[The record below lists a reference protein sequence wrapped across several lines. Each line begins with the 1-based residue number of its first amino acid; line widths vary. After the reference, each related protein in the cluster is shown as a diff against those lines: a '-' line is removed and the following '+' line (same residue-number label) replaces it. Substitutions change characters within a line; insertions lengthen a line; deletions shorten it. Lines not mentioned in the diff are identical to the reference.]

1 MPSNLVIVESPA
13 KAKTI
18 EKYLGP
24 DFRVLASYGHVQE
37 LVPKDGAVDTED
49 GYALKYR
56 VIPGREKQL
65 RAIAAALEGCDTLYL
80 ATDPDREGEAI
91 SWLLC
96 DLLRR
101 RKKLGDRAVRRIVFH
116 EITREAV
123 ARALR
128 EPRELSGELVDAFHS
143 RKAIDYLVGFN
154 LSPLLWRKIAPK
166 LSAGRVQ
173 SPALRLIV
181 EREAEIEAFEPRE
194 YWSVTARLAR
204 GGQAFEARLHALDGE
219 KLGKFGLAD
228 AAAARAARDRVLAAA
243 DGLRVSGVEKRE
255 RARRPAAPFTTS
267 TLQQEASR
275 KLRFSARKTM
285 QVAQQLYE
293 GVDLGAGAEG
303 LITYMRTD
311 SVTLA
316 ASAVKEL
323 RAAVAARWGARMLPG
338 EPPRYATKTRNAQE
352 AHEAIRPTAAAR
364 GPDATAAHLDADQQ
378 RLYELVWQRAMA
390 SQMIPAAIDQVTASI
405 EAGGAELR
413 ATGSHVREP
422 GFMQV
427 YLEAAVD
434 AKDDERYLPELKEG
448 DGVEFAAVEDQKT
461 EADVRTDLPAAGA
474 GPVVARQHFTEPPP
488 RYTEASLVKNLEER
502 GIGRPSTYAA
512 ILSTLVSRDYA
523 RLEKRAFHP
532 TAIGRAV
539 SGFLTEHF
547 PTYVDYEFTSRL
559 EDSLDQVA
567 RGEAERTPVV
577 DGFWRPFAAQV
588 KVKGET
594 VSRRQAQMARELGD
608 DPESGKPV
616 RVRVGRYGPFVQLG
630 SAEDDE
636 KPRFASLRKG
646 QDFERI
652 TLADALD
659 LLRLPRRLGE
669 TEDGAP
675 IEVNVGRYGPYVRY
689 GEKKYASLD
698 EGEDPLGVTLERAR
712 ELIAAHREREANR
725 VIQDFAGEG
734 VQVLNGR
741 WGPYVTDGE
750 KNAKAPKGREPA
762 ELTLEECRR
771 LLEAA
776 PARRGRG
783 AARRK
788 AAPKKK
794 RVAAKKKAAPKKTSP
809 GARSGARP
817 AR

>member
-128 EPRELSGELVDAFHS
+128 EPRDLSGELVDAFHS

-194 YWSVTARLAR
+194 YWSVTARLAH
-204 GGQAFEARLHALDGE
+204 GGRDFDARLHALDGK

-228 AAAARAARDRVLAAA
+228 AAAAHAARDRVLAA
-243 DGLRVSGVEKRE
+243 GGELRVSGVEKRE
-255 RARRPAAPFTTS
+255 RQRRPAAPFTTS

-316 ASAVKEL
+316 ASAVEEL
-323 RAAVAARWGARMLPG
+323 RAAVAARWGAGALPA
-338 EPPRYATKTRNAQE
+338 EPPRYKTKTRNAQE
-352 AHEAIRPTAAAR
+352 AHEAIRPTDAAR
-364 GPDATAAHLDADQQ
+364 APDATAAHLDADQQ
-378 RLYELVWQRAMA
+378 RLYELVWKRAMA
-390 SQMIPAAIDQVTASI
+390 SQMIPAVLDQVTATVA
-405 EAGGAELR
+405 AGAGAELR

-422 GFMQV
+422 GFMQA
-427 YLEAAVD
+427 YLEDTEA

-448 DGVEFAAVEDQKT
+448 DAPVLQAAAEQT
-461 EADVRTDLPAAGA
+461 EAAAGEEP
-474 GPVVARQHFTEPPP
+474 GPVAARQHFTEPPP

-523 RLEKRAFHP
+523 KLEKRAFFP

-559 EDSLDQVA
+559 EDSLDQ
-567 RGEAERTPVV
+567 G
-577 DGFWRPFAAQV
+577 G
-588 KVKGET
+588 
-594 VSRRQAQMARELGD
+594 
-608 DPESGKPV
+608 
-616 RVRVGRYGPFVQLG
+616 
-630 SAEDDE
+630 
-636 KPRFASLRKG
+636 
-646 QDFERI
+646 
-652 TLADALD
+652 
-659 LLRLPRRLGE
+659 
-669 TEDGAP
+669 
-675 IEVNVGRYGPYVRY
+675 
-689 GEKKYASLD
+689 
-698 EGEDPLGVTLERAR
+698 
-712 ELIAAHREREANR
+712 
-725 VIQDFAGEG
+725 
-734 VQVLNGR
+734 
-741 WGPYVTDGE
+741 
-750 KNAKAPKGREPA
+750 
-762 ELTLEECRR
+762 
-771 LLEAA
+771 
-776 PARRGRG
+776 ARRGRARAG
-783 AARRK
+783 GGRLLAAVRGAGEGQERDRVAAAGADGARARRRPEDRQAGAGAGRALRAFRAARRRRGRGE
-788 AAPKKK
+788 AALRQPA
-794 RVAAKKKAAPKKTSP
+794 RGP
-809 GARSGARP
+809 GLRAHHAGGGARP
-817 AR
+817 AAAAAAPGRDRGRRADRGQRRPLRAVRALRREEVRLAGRGRGPAGGDAGAGAGVDRGAPRARGEPGDPGLRGRGRAGAERPLGAVRYRRREERQGAEGAGSRRS

>member
-37 LVPKDGAVDTED
+37 LVPKDGAVDTEA

-96 DLLRR
+96 DLLRKR
-101 RKKLGDRAVRRIVFH
+101 RKLGDRAVRRIVFH

-123 ARALR
+123 TRALR

-204 GGQAFEARLHALDGE
+204 GGQAFEARLHALDGS

-228 AAAARAARDRVLAAA
+228 EAAAHAARDRVLAAA
-243 DGLRVSGVEKRE
+243 GGLRVSGVEKRE

-323 RAAVAARWGARMLPG
+323 RAAVAARWGERMLPA
-338 EPPRYATKTRNAQE
+338 EPPRYTTKTRNAQE
-352 AHEAIRPTAAAR
+352 AHEAIRPTAAVR
-364 GPDATAAHLDADQQ
+364 GPDATRAHLDADQQ

-390 SQMIPAAIDQVTASI
+390 SQMIPAVIDQVTATVD
-405 EAGGAELR
+405 AGGAELR

-434 AKDDERYLPELKEG
+434 AKDDERYLPELKAG
-448 DGVEFAAVEDQKT
+448 DGVEFAAPGDEKTDADQ
-461 EADVRTDLPAAGA
+461 AAEA
-474 GPVVARQHFTEPPP
+474 GPVLARQHFTEPPP

-523 RLEKRAFHP
+523 RLEQRAFHP

-577 DGFWRPFAAQV
+577 DGFWRPFSEQV

-594 VSRRQAQMARELGD
+594 VSRREAQMARELGE
-608 DPESGKPV
+608 DPKTGKPV

-630 SAEDDE
+630 AAEDEE

-698 EGEDPLGVTLERAR
+698 EGEDPLAVTLERAR

-762 ELTLEECRR
+762 ELTLEECRQ
-771 LLEAA
+771 LLAAA

-783 AARRK
+783 AARKK

-794 RVAAKKKAAPKKTSP
+794 RAAAKKKTTAKKAAP
-809 GARSGARP
+809 GARSGTRP

>member
-1 MPSNLVIVESPA
+1 M
-13 KAKTI
+13 
-18 EKYLGP
+18 
-24 DFRVLASYGHVQE
+24 
-37 LVPKDGAVDTED
+37 
-49 GYALKYR
+49 
-56 VIPGREKQL
+56 
-65 RAIAAALEGCDTLYL
+65 
-80 ATDPDREGEAI
+80 
-91 SWLLC
+91 
-96 DLLRR
+96 
-101 RKKLGDRAVRRIVFH
+101 
-116 EITREAV
+116 
-123 ARALR
+123 
-128 EPRELSGELVDAFHS
+128 
-143 RKAIDYLVGFN
+143 
-154 LSPLLWRKIAPK
+154 
-166 LSAGRVQ
+166 
-173 SPALRLIV
+173 
-181 EREAEIEAFEPRE
+181 
-194 YWSVTARLAR
+194 
-204 GGQAFEARLHALDGE
+204 
-219 KLGKFGLAD
+219 
-228 AAAARAARDRVLAAA
+228 
-243 DGLRVSGVEKRE
+243 
-255 RARRPAAPFTTS
+255 
-267 TLQQEASR
+267 
-275 KLRFSARKTM
+275 
-285 QVAQQLYE
+285 
-293 GVDLGAGAEG
+293 
-303 LITYMRTD
+303 
-311 SVTLA
+311 
-316 ASAVKEL
+316 
-323 RAAVAARWGARMLPG
+323 
-338 EPPRYATKTRNAQE
+338 
-352 AHEAIRPTAAAR
+352 
-364 GPDATAAHLDADQQ
+364 
-378 RLYELVWQRAMA
+378 
-390 SQMIPAAIDQVTASI
+390 
-405 EAGGAELR
+405 
-413 ATGSHVREP
+413 
-422 GFMQV
+422 
-427 YLEAAVD
+427 
-434 AKDDERYLPELKEG
+434 
-448 DGVEFAAVEDQKT
+448 
-461 EADVRTDLPAAGA
+461 
-474 GPVVARQHFTEPPP
+474 VARQHFTEPPP

-523 RLEKRAFHP
+523 RLEQRAFHP

-594 VSRRQAQMARELGD
+594 VSRREAQMARELGA
-608 DPESGKPV
+608 DPKTGKPV

-630 SAEDDE
+630 AAEDEE

-698 EGEDPLGVTLERAR
+698 EGEDPLAVTLERAR

-771 LLEAA
+771 LLAAA

-783 AARRK
+783 AARKK

-794 RVAAKKKAAPKKTSP
+794 RAAAKKKAAPKKAAP
-809 GARSGARP
+809 GVRSGTPP

>member
-128 EPRELSGELVDAFHS
+128 EPRDLSGELVDAFHS

-194 YWSVTARLAR
+194 YWSVTARLAH
-204 GGQAFEARLHALDGE
+204 GGRDFDARLHALDGK

-228 AAAARAARDRVLAAA
+228 AAAAHAARDRVLAA
-243 DGLRVSGVEKRE
+243 GGELRVSGVEKRE
-255 RARRPAAPFTTS
+255 RQRRPAAPFTTS

-316 ASAVKEL
+316 ASAVEEL
-323 RAAVAARWGARMLPG
+323 RAAVAARWGAGALPA
-338 EPPRYATKTRNAQE
+338 EPPRYKTKTRNAQE
-352 AHEAIRPTAAAR
+352 AHEAIRPTDAAR

-378 RLYELVWQRAMA
+378 RLYELVWKRAMA
-390 SQMIPAAIDQVTASI
+390 SQMIPAVLDQVTATVA
-405 EAGGAELR
+405 AGAGAELR

-422 GFMQV
+422 GFMQA
-427 YLEAAVD
+427 YLEDTEA

-448 DGVEFAAVEDQKT
+448 DAPVLQAAAEQT
-461 EADVRTDLPAAGA
+461 EAAAGEEP
-474 GPVVARQHFTEPPP
+474 GPVAARQHFTEPPP

-523 RLEKRAFHP
+523 KLEKRAFFP

-567 RGEAERTPVV
+567 RGEAEREPVV

-588 KVKGET
+588 KVKNET

-608 DPESGKPV
+608 DPKTGKPV

-630 SAEDDE
+630 VAEDEE
-636 KPRFASLRKG
+636 KPRFASLREG

-652 TLADALD
+652 TLAEALD

-698 EGEDPLGVTLERAR
+698 EGEDPLAVTLARAR

-741 WGPYVTDGE
+741 WGPYVTDGA

-783 AARRK
+783 APKKKR

-794 RVAAKKKAAPKKTSP
+794 AAAKKKK
-809 GARSGARP
+809 
-817 AR
+817 